1 MGTWGSNTEGACEA
15 QAWSPARVWQFVY
28 QAVHMIFNGNFED
41 RWEPGEKRESKVRAA
56 LWESCNG
63 GVTVV

>member
-1 MGTWGSNTEGACEA
+1 M
-15 QAWSPARVWQFVY
+15 WQFVY